1 MKTMKGASCFKR
13 RLPLG
18 FVIKILTIVACSL
31 ALLFMAPSV
40 THANKNAD
48 TQACVASSTVFC
60 IAPEQPQ
67 NNPDNNSAC
76 GIGQQYYTGND
87 GVANIA
93 WTNTYGNLHCLTVVW
108 GLSTYAHGAVGPI
121 TTGLCDA
128 SMYVPIHHATAKL
141 IYGLVINGQRT
152 GNIFGGAIDQSQ
164 YSDGAFV
171 FIGHL
176 NLHVGDNVGVVLEDD
191 IGGMYGAQ
199 LGWGTDASHSLKLT
213 C

>member
-1 MKTMKGASCFKR
+1 MRKWFKPK
-13 RLPLG
+13 LL
-18 FVIKILTIVACSL
+18 VMLL
-31 ALLFMAPSV
+31 AVLAMFFMAPAV
-40 THANKNAD
+40 THANTNDD
-48 TQACVASSTVFC
+48 TQACVASSDVFC

-67 NNPDNNSAC
+67 NNPDNNPAC
-76 GIGQQYYTGND
+76 GTGQQYYTGND

-108 GLSTYAHGAVGPI
+108 SPRTYFDGTVGPI
-121 TTGLCDA
+121 TTRSCNA

-141 IYGLVINGQRT
+141 IYGLIINGQRT

-176 NLHVGDNVGVVLEDD
+176 NLHVNDKVGVILEDD

-199 LGWGTDASHSLKLT
+199 LGWGTDASHSLKVN
-213 C
+213 CKGIF